1 MSLEKIYQDHLKSTL
16 NKLDECSD
24 LVETIEQ
31 MVIEPT
37 DSEDK
42 ADLLIRTEDLVKRV
56 SKLYEKVYKNVWHT
70 EFQKEMP
77 TEG

>member
-24 LVETIEQ
+24 LVEMIEQ